1 MLMAIACLLRGLI
14 VGMFKSVFLLL
25 ALIGILSA
33 CANDSAKY
41 SSGTQIPMVVG
52 GYSKITNPDAD
63 QELFQVTKFLSSEI
77 GLIEHNPSLGLARV
91 LNAQRQVVAGSNYL
105 VKVQMTDGSQYEAV
119 VYVNLQNEMSLTS
132 LEKL

>member
-1 MLMAIACLLRGLI
+1 MIQYGLPLLFVALSLGACTHESVKPSPI
-14 VGMFKSVFLLL
+14 V
-25 ALIGILSA
+25 
-33 CANDSAKY
+33 
-41 SSGTQIPMVVG
+41 TQATMTG

-77 GLIEHNPSLGLARV
+77 GLIEHKPSLGLAKV
-91 LNAQRQVVAGSNYL
+91 LDAQRQVVAGSNYL